1 MTNVD
6 GIKCGVIFSVEN
18 DSQLLVLL
26 RSSPLPAPELHS
38 PLLLRSLV
46 ALATLTSSVAA
57 QGSITGRITLPDN
70 RTPVVGAI
78 VRVAGT
84 SVGALADSTGRF
96 FLAGISSGRLTIEVS
111 APGHTFEQRTLL
123 LVDGDTLR
131 VVFRIATAPREL
143 AGITVLGASSDAL
156 ERIPGSA
163 TAISLRQ
170 IEQIQPLSANDVLR
184 TVPGVHLQEEEGA
197 GLRANIGIR
206 GLDPDRSRSVL
217 VLEDGIPVA
226 LAPYGEPELYY
237 SPPIDRMSRV
247 EVIKG
252 SGSILFGPQ
261 TIGGVVNYVTADPS
275 TEWAGRVDARGGAG
289 GQQFAKV
296 QLGGT
301 RGNARGILS
310 AFRRSAEDFN
320 GLNYDV
326 RDATAKV
333 GVRTT
338 FGDWSA
344 KLSVYE
350 EQSNATYVG
359 LTDSM
364 FRADPTRHPM
374 PTDGLNIARQALT
387 LSHETAIGRGTL
399 RTTAYGYTTT
409 RDWMRRNY
417 TYNAT
422 GNSIVLGNASGGR
435 DRRFDVAGLEPRF
448 RLMWSAG
455 SVTSDLDI
463 GARYH
468 TERARDQFVN
478 ATVDGTPTSI
488 RDDERRSGEAVS
500 AWVQN
505 RFAVTSTIDV
515 TPGMRVEQFG
525 YARNITRTRVRRSTG
540 SGTTRLVEDVNIVT
554 SDQVGAFIPGIGATW
569 RPRERLTVFGGAH
582 RGFAPPRTKDALIF
596 ADATL
601 APDQQVPD
609 PVSLQLDAEQSWNFE
624 LGTRVAPVSW
634 LSLEATAFMLDFTNQ
649 IIEPSLS
656 AGSTTAAALANQGAT
671 RHRGVEVGGAM
682 SVGRVAGRALALTVE
697 GNWTYSL
704 AVFSQDR
711 FLGQGGDTVNV
722 RGNTLPY
729 APRHR
734 AHGAVS
740 LEHPRGLRLRVDGS
754 YVGAQFSDN
763 FETRAGSANGRVGE
777 IPAYRIYDV
786 SLQYDLPG
794 IEGARI
800 TGAVKN
806 LSDLTYM
813 ASRRPE
819 GIKVGLPR
827 LLTLGLSWSF

>member
-1 MTNVD
+1 MS
-6 GIKCGVIFSVEN
+6 FSAIA
-18 DSQLLVLL
+18 L
-26 RSSPLPAPELHS
+26 RTIAA
-38 PLLLRSLV
+38 V
-46 ALATLTSSVAA
+46 ALLTSSLTA
-57 QGSITGRITLPDN
+57 QGSIAGRITLPDS
-70 RTPVVGAI
+70 RTPVPGAI

-84 SVGALADSTGRF
+84 SLSALADSTGRF
-96 FLAGISSGRLTIEVS
+96 LIHRVPAGSVLVEAS
-111 APGHTFEQRTLL
+111 APGHTLEQRSV
-123 LVDGDTLR
+123 LVIDGDTLR
-131 VVFRIATAPREL
+131 VFLRLSTAPREL
-143 AGITVLGASSDAL
+143 AGVTVLGAASDAL

-170 IEQIQPLSANDVLR
+170 IEQMQPLSANDVLR
-184 TVPGVHLQEEEGA
+184 TVPGVHLQGEEGA

-206 GLDPDRSRSVL
+206 GLDPDRSRTVL

-247 EVIKG
+247 EIIKG

-261 TIGGVVNYVTADPS
+261 TIGGVVNYVTADPT
-275 TEWAGRVDARGGAG
+275 TEWAGRVDARGGSG
-289 GQQFAKV
+289 GQQFAKIM
-296 QLGGT
+296 LGGT

-310 AFRRSAEDFN
+310 AFRRSADDFN

-333 GVRTT
+333 GLRSA
-338 FGDWSA
+338 FGDFSA

-350 EQSNATYVG
+350 ERSNATYVG

-364 FRADPTRHPM
+364 YRADPFRHPM

-399 RTTAYGYTTT
+399 RTTAYGYSTT

-435 DRRFDVAGLEPRF
+435 DRDFDVAGIEPRF
-448 RLMWSAG
+448 RLIWSAG

-468 TERARDQFVN
+468 TERARDQFVS
-478 ATVDGTPTSI
+478 ATADGTPTDI

-505 RFAVTSTIDV
+505 RFALTSTIEL

-525 YARNITRTRVRRSTG
+525 FDRRITRTRVRRTTG
-540 SGTTRLVEDVNIVT
+540 SGSTRFVENVNIV
-554 SDQVGAFIPGIGATW
+554 SGDQVGAFIPGLGATW
-569 RPRERLTVFGGAH
+569 RPRERITVFGGAH

-596 ADATL
+596 TDATL

-609 PVSLQLDAEQSWNFE
+609 PVSLQLDAEHSWNYE
-624 LGTRVAPVSW
+624 VGARVAPLPW
-634 LSLEATAFMLDFTNQ
+634 LSLEATAFVLDFTNQ

-656 AGSTTAAALANQGAT
+656 AGSTADAALANQGAT

-682 SVGRVAGRALALTVE
+682 SFGRVAGSALALTIE
-697 GNWTYSL
+697 GNWTYAH
-704 AVFSQDR
+704 AVFSRDR
-711 FLGQGGDTVNV
+711 FLKQGSDTVNV
-722 RGNTLPY
+722 RGNALPY

-734 AHGAVS
+734 AHGAVTV
-740 LEHPRGLRLRVDGS
+740 EHPVGLRLRVDGS
-754 YVGAQFSDN
+754 HVGAQFSDN
-763 FETRAGSANGRVGE
+763 FETRVGSANGRVGE
-777 IPAYRIYDV
+777 IPAYRVYDV

-794 IEGARI
+794 IDGARL

-806 LSDLTYM
+806 LSDLTYI

-819 GIKVGLPR
+819 GIKAGLPR
-827 LLTLGLSWSF
+827 LLTLGLSWGF

>member
-1 MTNVD
+1 M
-6 GIKCGVIFSVEN
+6 
-18 DSQLLVLL
+18 
-26 RSSPLPAPELHS
+26 SPSAIV
-38 PLLLRSLV
+38 LRSLAAV
-46 ALATLTSSVAA
+46 VLTASALAA
-57 QGSITGRITLPDN
+57 QGSIAGRITLPDS
-70 RTPVVGAI
+70 RTPVPGAI
-78 VRVAGT
+78 VRIAGT
-84 SVGALADSTGRF
+84 SLGMLTDSTGRF
-96 FLAGISSGRLTIEVS
+96 MIRRVPAGTVTVEAS
-111 APGHTFEQRTLL
+111 APGHTLEQRSVLII
-123 LVDGDTLR
+123 DGDTLR
-131 VVFRIATAPREL
+131 IVLRLSAAPREL
-143 AGITVLGASSDAL
+143 AGVTVLGAASDAL

-163 TAISLRQ
+163 TAISSRQ

-206 GLDPDRSRSVL
+206 GLDPDRSRTVL

-247 EVIKG
+247 EIIKG

-261 TIGGVVNYVTADPS
+261 TIGGVVNYVTADPT
-275 TEWAGRVDARGGAG
+275 TEWAGRVDARGGSG
-289 GQQFAKV
+289 GQQFAKIM
-296 QLGGT
+296 LGGT

-310 AFRRSAEDFN
+310 AFRRSADDFN

-333 GVRTT
+333 GVRSA
-338 FGDWSA
+338 FGDFSA

-350 EQSNATYVG
+350 ERSNATYVG

-364 FRADPTRHPM
+364 YRANPYRHPM

-387 LSHETAIGRGTL
+387 LSHETALGVGTL
-399 RTTAYGYTTT
+399 RTTAYGYSTT

-417 TYNAT
+417 TYNGT

-435 DRRFDVAGLEPRF
+435 DRSFDVAGIEPRF
-448 RLMWSAG
+448 RMMWTAG

-468 TERARDQFVN
+468 SERARDQFVN
-478 ATVDGTPTSI
+478 ATVDGTPTGV

-505 RFAVTSTIDV
+505 RFALTPTFEL
-515 TPGMRVEQFG
+515 TPGLRVEQFG
-525 YARNITRTRVRRSTG
+525 FARNITRTRVRRTTAG
-540 SGTTRLVEDVNIVT
+540 GTTRTVEDVDIT
-554 SDQVGAFIPGIGATW
+554 SGDQVGAFIPGIGATW
-569 RPRERLTVFGGAH
+569 RPRARVTVFGGAH

-596 ADATL
+596 ADETL

-609 PVSLQLDAEQSWNFE
+609 PVSLQLDAEHSWNYE
-624 LGTRVAPVSW
+624 MGTRVAPVSW
-634 LSLEATAFMLDFTNQ
+634 LSLEATAFVLDFTNQ

-656 AGSTTAAALANQGAT
+656 AGSAADAALANQGAT
-671 RHRGVEVGGAM
+671 RHRGVEIGGAM
-682 SVGRVAGRALALTVE
+682 SFGRIAGRALAVTLE
-697 GNWTYSL
+697 GNWTYSH
-704 AVFSQDR
+704 AVFSRDR
-711 FLGQGGDTVNV
+711 FLQQGSDTINV
-722 RGNTLPY
+722 RGNALPY

-734 AHGAVS
+734 AHGAVTV
-740 LEHPRGLRLRVDGS
+740 EHPAGLRVRLDGS

-763 FETRAGSANGRVGE
+763 FETRDGSANGRIGQ

-786 SLQYDLPG
+786 SMQYDLPG

-806 LSDLTYM
+806 LSDLTYI

-827 LLTLGLSWSF
+827 LLTLGLSWGF

>member
-1 MTNVD
+1 MR
-6 GIKCGVIFSVEN
+6 I
-18 DSQLLVLL
+18 VLKW
-26 RSSPLPAPELHS
+26 SPPAGLPHISHALFA
-38 PLLLRSLV
+38 LIRSLA
-46 ALATLTSSVAA
+46 ALALLTSSVAA
-57 QGSITGRITLPDN
+57 QGSIAGRITLPDN
-70 RTPVVGAI
+70 RTPIAGAI

-84 SVGALADSTGRF
+84 SLGAMVDSTGRF
-96 FLAGISSGRLTIEVS
+96 LLPRVPAGNITLEAT
-111 APGHTFEQRTLL
+111 APGHTFEQRSVRV
-123 LVDGDTLR
+123 VDGDTLR
-131 VVFRIATAPREL
+131 VFLRLAGAPREL
-143 AGITVLGASSDAL
+143 AGITVLGATSDAL

-163 TAISLRQ
+163 TSISLRQ
-170 IEQIQPLSANDVLR
+170 IEQMQPLSANDVLR
-184 TVPGVHLQEEEGA
+184 TVPGVHIQDEEGA

-206 GLDPDRSRSVL
+206 GLDPDRSRTVL

-261 TIGGVVNYVTADPS
+261 TIGGVVNYVTADP
-275 TEWAGRVDARGGAG
+275 TTDWAGRVDARGGSG
-289 GQQFAKV
+289 GQEFAKV
-296 QLGGT
+296 TLGGT
-301 RGNARGILS
+301 RGTARGILS
-310 AFRRSAEDFN
+310 AFRRSADDFN

-333 GVRTT
+333 GVRTP
-338 FGDWSA
+338 FGDLSA

-350 EQSNATYVG
+350 ERSNATYVG

-364 FRADPTRHPM
+364 YRAAPQRHPM

-399 RTTAYGYTTT
+399 RTTAYGYTTS

-417 TYNAT
+417 TYNAS

-435 DRRFDVAGLEPRF
+435 DRSFDVAGIEPRF
-448 RLMWSAG
+448 RMMWSAG
-455 SVTSDLDI
+455 SVMSDLDI

-478 ATVDGTPTSI
+478 ATVDGTRTDI

-505 RFAVTSTIDV
+505 RFALTSTFDV

-525 YARNITRTRVRRSTG
+525 YERNITRTRVRRTTG
-540 SGTTRLVEDVNIVT
+540 SGTTRQVEDVNIVT
-554 SDQVGAFIPGIGATW
+554 GDQVGAFIPGIGATW
-569 RPRERLTVFGGAH
+569 RPRERFTVFGGAH

-601 APDQQVPD
+601 AADQQVPD
-609 PVSLQLDAEQSWNFE
+609 PVSLQLDAEESWNYE
-624 LGTRVAPVSW
+624 LGTRVSPVSW
-634 LSLEATAFMLDFTNQ
+634 LSLEATAFLLDFTNQ

-682 SVGRVAGRALALTVE
+682 SFGRLAGRAIALTLE
-697 GNWTYSL
+697 GNWTYSH
-704 AVFSQDR
+704 AVFSQAR
-711 FLGQGGDTVNV
+711 LLEQGSDTVNV

-734 AHGAVS
+734 AQAAVTV
-740 LEHPRGLRLRVDGS
+740 EHPVGLRVRLDGS

-763 FETRAGSANGRVGE
+763 FETRVGSANGRFGE
-777 IPAYRIYDV
+777 IPAYRVYDV

-806 LSDLTYM
+806 LSDLTYI

-819 GIKVGLPR
+819 GIRVGLPR
-827 LLTLGLSWSF
+827 LLTLGLSWGF